1 MRRPLGNL
9 IRFEMVDLQF
19 YEYSIEALK
28 SFFEKET
35 NTPLQNLETK
45 IHLTYF
51 EEYFRVLGAQSI
63 IVESPYIDHDYL
75 EDFSAY
81 YVKCFNLYNRFCK
94 RLHFFNKNLSSKEF
108 DEILLSGN
116 KKQELDG
123 LNDAYLGFIVV
134 KPIPATFIGRTC
146 LKTYPE
152 VDGRKFSFTHKYEV
166 NISGINLTVESLAYQ
181 EQDSIV
187 AACASTS
194 IWTAFQAT
202 AFLFQHYIPTPV
214 EITKAAVKYFPFSNR
229 NFPNKGLSGEQMA
242 QAIRDV
248 GLEPYLVLAS
258 TPDIIKA
265 TVFAYQKAGI
275 PLILGFKFEEEK
287 IYDGKHAVT
296 ITGYKLD
303 GRKSAF
309 PGSSFHLFSSR
320 MSKIYAHDDQIG
332 PFARMKFVEDYNK
345 FETSWPDENY
355 NIGNIHALP
364 FILLIPLYSKL
375 RIPFE
380 LILSIISKFD
390 EILDIV
396 NSKINFR
403 IDEIEWEIFLSK
415 SNQVKTE
422 VFNSDL
428 EKEEKLKILKKSL
441 PRYVW
446 RAIAHLNGEKVEL
459 IFDTTDIEQGN
470 IFICLINQS
479 QDLLQIIKTIA
490 DNIDLGAIKSIPLQ
504 SIFKNIR
511 KNK

>member
-1 MRRPLGNL
+1 
-9 IRFEMVDLQF
+9 MVDLQF
-19 YEYSIEALK
+19 YDYSIEVLK
-28 SFFEKET
+28 SFFEKDT

-51 EEYFRVLGAQSI
+51 EEYFRILNAKSI
-63 IVESPYIDHDYL
+63 IAESPYIDHDYL

-81 YVKCFNLYNRFCK
+81 YVKCFNPYNRFCK
-94 RLHFFNKNLSSKEF
+94 RLHFFNKVISIKDF
-108 DEILLSGN
+108 DEMLLSGN
-116 KKQELDG
+116 KKKECEE

-134 KPIPATFIGRTC
+134 KPIPETFIGRTC

-152 VDGRKFSFTHKYEV
+152 EDGRSFPFTHKYHI
-166 NISGINLTVESLAYQ
+166 NISGLTLTVDSLAYQ

-187 AACASTS
+187 AACASTA

-229 NFPNKGLSGEQMA
+229 NFPNKGLSEEQMA

-248 GLEPYLVLAS
+248 GLEPYLVSAS
-258 TPDIIKA
+258 DPDIIKA
-265 TVFAYQKAGI
+265 TTFAYQKAGI
-275 PLILGFKFEEEK
+275 PLILGFKFEEED
-287 IYDGKHAVT
+287 IFNGKHAVT

-303 GRKSAF
+303 GEKKALS
-309 PGSSFHLFSSR
+309 GSSFHLYSSR
-320 MSKIYAHDDQIG
+320 MSKLYAHDDQIG
-332 PFARMKFVEDYNK
+332 PFARMVFVDGENK
-345 FETSWPDENY
+345 FNTSWPDEDNT
-355 NIGNIHALP
+355 IGNIHALP
-364 FILLIPLYSKL
+364 LILLIPLYNKL

-380 LILSIISKFD
+380 LILKIISKFD

-396 NSKINFR
+396 NSRINFR

-422 VFNSDL
+422 IFNSDL
-428 EKEEKLKILKKSL
+428 DKDEKLRFLKKSL

-446 RAIAHLNGEKVEL
+446 RAIGHLNGERVEL

-479 QDLLQIIKTIA
+479 QDLFEVIKTIA
-490 DNIDLGAIKSIPLQ
+490 DNIDLSIIKSIPLQ
-504 SIFKNIR
+504 SIFKSIR
-511 KNK
+511 ENKDGR